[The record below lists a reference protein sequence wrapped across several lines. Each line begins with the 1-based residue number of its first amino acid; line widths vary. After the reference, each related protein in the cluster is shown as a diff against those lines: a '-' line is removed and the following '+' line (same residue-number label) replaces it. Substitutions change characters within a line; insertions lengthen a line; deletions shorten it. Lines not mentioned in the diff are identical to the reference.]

1 MGIISMVYSQ
11 SEILQ
16 KEIYLIERIDV
27 PNREPM
33 THLKCIAFLR
43 PTPVCRRKT
52 WWTLS
57 LTLSASL
64 SKETIDAL
72 VEEVRHPKYSQ
83 YDLCT
88 VWWRAHTSCAPL

>member
-43 PTPVCRRKT
+43 PTPVRPVDDIMSK
-52 WWTLS
+52 LS
-57 LTLSASL
+57 FT
-64 SKETIDAL
+64 
-72 VEEVRHPKYSQ
+72 
-83 YDLCT
+83 
-88 VWWRAHTSCAPL
+88 TSTPHGLLISSR